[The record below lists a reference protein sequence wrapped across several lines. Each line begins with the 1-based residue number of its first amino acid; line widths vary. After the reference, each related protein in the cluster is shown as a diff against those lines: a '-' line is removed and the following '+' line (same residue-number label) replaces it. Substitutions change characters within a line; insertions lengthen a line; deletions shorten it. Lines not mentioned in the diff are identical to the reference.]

1 MRSLS
6 LGSVLRLGTSTIAR
20 AVADLA
26 AMNIAAPELMGI
38 ASTSGHEPPL
48 SHRQKQR
55 INNPRGTVP
64 NRGRRRIRGRNV

>member
-6 LGSVLRLGTSTIAR
+6 LSHILRLGGPTIAG

-26 AMNIAAPELMGI
+26 AMTIAAPELTGV
-38 ASTSGHEPPL
+38 ASTSDRKPLL

-64 NRGRRRIRGRNV
+64 NRGLRRIRGRNV